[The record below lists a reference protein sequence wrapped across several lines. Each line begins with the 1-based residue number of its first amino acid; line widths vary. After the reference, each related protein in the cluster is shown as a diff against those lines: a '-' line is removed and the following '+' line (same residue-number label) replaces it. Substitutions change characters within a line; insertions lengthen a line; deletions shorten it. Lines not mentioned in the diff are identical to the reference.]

1 MEHRRNTT
9 KISDCLKKYNMNQ
22 RIEYIDAMR
31 GLAILLVVI
40 CHCCHLSF
48 QNTIVYS
55 IEINQAI
62 QIPLFFLIS
71 GFFASQLTRK
81 SFWNCIYDKIT
92 HLIIPALLMLG
103 TYCWIFGLSFQKTIL
118 TGFKNGYWF
127 TFVLFGFIVL
137 YYLISLVLTTRKL
150 KLKQSSIESSHIIIA
165 VIISYVG
172 LATTNLEN
180 KSPLFG
186 LFSTKEY
193 FNYTYFVLGS
203 ILFNHRSSLFRL
215 LQNKYLSGSIILIA
229 ITARIVNAIYGTEV
243 LKYFGGIFSLAVHLI
258 MIIIIWM
265 LFHKYQT
272 LCYNTKT
279 GHFLSLIGRRSL
291 DVYFLHYFF
300 LPDLHIWGEYFLSIK
315 APLIEYLCSVALSI
329 PVIFASLGI
338 GYILRLSSLTTKL
351 FLGAKYT

>member
-1 MEHRRNTT
+1 
-9 KISDCLKKYNMNQ
+9 MNQ

-127 TFVLFGFIVL
+127 TLVLFVFIII
-137 YYLISLVLTTRKL
+137 YLSIDKTLRFVGISGL
-150 KLKQSSIESSHIIIA
+150 KANFVHIILGL
-165 VIISYVG
+165 VVSYS
-172 LATTNLEN
+172 A
-180 KSPLFG
+180 LFFSKYAKTCSLIN
-186 LFSTKEY
+186 LFSVTEY
-193 FNYTYFVLGS
+193 FNYTYFVVGAVLFEHRDTVFKLQRNAILSGLC
-203 ILFNHRSSLFRL
+203 ILFYFLA
-215 LQNKYLSGSIILIA
+215 QIA
-229 ITARIVNAIYGTEV
+229 TALYGTES
-243 LKYFGGIFSLAVHLI
+243 LQLGAGIFLLCMHTSSLL
-258 MIIIIWM
+258 IIWQ
-265 LFHKYQT
+265 LFHRYPT
-272 LCYNTKT
+272 LSTDSHI
-279 GHFLSLIGRRSL
+279 GRFLSLIGRRSL
-291 DVYFLHYFF
+291 DIYFIHYFF
-300 LPDLHIWGEYFLSIK
+300 LPDLHLWGNYLLINAQF
-315 APLIEYLCSVALSI
+315 IEYLLAIMLAI
-329 PVIFASLGI
+329 PITFISLGM
-338 GYILRLSSLTTKL
+338 GYILRLSPVTARLL
-351 FLGAKYT
+351 LGVKPSK